1 MTLHGKS
8 VFITGGNTGIGLAA
22 ALAFAERG
30 ANVALYARRA
40 AKNEEARKE
49 VEKAGGQCITF
60 AADATDEESLS
71 TAIAETVR
79 TFGGLHH
86 AFNNVGVSQRGV
98 PITEVSESEY
108 EFVIDGNLRTTFLA
122 MKHEIPAIVASGEG
136 GAVCN
141 NASASGISAVAG
153 QAVYS
158 AANFGVV
165 GLTKGAA
172 LEYAKDNIRVNVV
185 CPGATTGDMFLRF
198 REEFPEIAQKAVD
211 AHPMG
216 RIGLREEVAEAVI
229 FLCTGATFT
238 TGLAFT
244 VDGGRSVG

>member
-1 MTLHGKS
+1 MNLDGKS
-8 VFITGGNTGIGLAA
+8 VFITGGNTGIGLAV

-30 ANVALYARRA
+30 ANVAIYSRRE

-49 VEKAGGQCITF
+49 VEKAGARCITF
-60 AADATDEESLS
+60 AADAMEEESLAS
-71 TAIAETVR
+71 AIAETVR
-79 TFGGLHH
+79 EFGGLHY

-98 PITEVSESEY
+98 PIAEVSESEY
-108 EFVIDGNLRTTFLA
+108 EFVINGNLRSTFLA
-122 MKHEIPAIVASGEG
+122 MKHEIPAILASGEG

-141 NASASGISAVAG
+141 NASASGISATAR
-153 QAVYS
+153 QALYS
-158 AANFGVV
+158 AAKFGVV
-165 GLTKGAA
+165 GLTKGVA
-172 LEYAKDNIRVNVV
+172 LEYAKDNVRVNVV

-198 REEFPEIAQKAVD
+198 REEFPDVAEKAVD

-216 RIGLREEVAEAVI
+216 RIGLREEVAEAVL